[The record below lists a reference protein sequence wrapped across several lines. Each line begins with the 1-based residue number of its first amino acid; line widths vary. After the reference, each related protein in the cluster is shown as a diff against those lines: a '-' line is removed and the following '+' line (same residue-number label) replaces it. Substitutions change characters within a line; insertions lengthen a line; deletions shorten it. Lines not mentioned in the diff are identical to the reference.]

1 MRLTRGRS
9 KNTGDV
15 ACLLRN
21 AQPAPALIL
30 RPPKAGVSKDG
41 AKPSPQVRSS
51 SPVIKFETSCFK
63 TRDFVALLT
72 LRGKVGAV
80 AETVI
85 PGRER

>member
-1 MRLTRGRS
+1 MTRVCFARAVCFGPHLRS
-9 KNTGDV
+9 
-15 ACLLRN
+15 
-21 AQPAPALIL
+21 
-30 RPPKAGVSKDG
+30 PPKAGVSKDG